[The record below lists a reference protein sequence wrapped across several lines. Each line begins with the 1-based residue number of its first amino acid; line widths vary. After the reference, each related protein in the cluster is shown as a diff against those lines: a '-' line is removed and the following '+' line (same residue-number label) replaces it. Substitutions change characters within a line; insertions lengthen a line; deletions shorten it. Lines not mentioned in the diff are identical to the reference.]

1 MNIDIVCVGKV
12 KERYLRDAIDEY
24 RKRLSR
30 FAKVDV
36 IEVADEKTPEHA
48 SDTPNAQIK
57 EKEGERILKHL
68 RDGAFVVAL
77 AIEGDQLTSEQL
89 AARIAQW
96 GLHGVS
102 HLQFVIGGSLGL
114 DPRVLRRANMPL
126 SFSKMTFPH
135 QLMRVILLEQIYRAF
150 KINAHEPYHK

>member
-48 SDTPNAQIK
+48 SDTLNAQIK

-150 KINAHEPYHK
+150 KINAHEPYH